1 MSAGLFVDPIPVR
14 TVSYLAGMPVDLRL
28 MRYVIAIAETGSFE
42 AAAERLHMT
51 QPPLSRQIRDLEREL
66 GVELFHRRPTR
77 LTEAGKVFV
86 ESARQVLAEAERTVE
101 RTREAAGLSRGLVRI
116 GYTVTAAFEEMPK
129 LFAAMRKR
137 HPGIRVEAR
146 EAWDFELVAAA
157 ADGELDVLLGRHLP
171 IPAGFDT
178 EVLRIEDYVVVV
190 GPAHH
195 LATRKTVALSELR
208 GQTLR
213 FFPRRFAP
221 LYHDR
226 VLAALHSTGENFDIW
241 ENPLPGLRNLN
252 LNLCEDGFMFLPRS
266 VSGQLPAKI
275 ACLTVTDDLPPIEL
289 AISWNRQA
297 TPAVTT
303 LVRTARWLARKE
315 GWVRTR

>member
-1 MSAGLFVDPIPVR
+1 M
-14 TVSYLAGMPVDLRL
+14 

-66 GVELFHRRPTR
+66 GVQLFHRRPTR

-86 ESARQVLAEAERTVE
+86 ESARQVLAEAERTIE
-101 RTREAAGLSRGLVRI
+101 RTREAAGLSRGLVRV

-129 LFAAMRKR
+129 LFGAMHER
-137 HPGIRVEAR
+137 HPGIRVDAR
-146 EAWDFELVAAA
+146 EAWDFELAAAA

-171 IPAGFDT
+171 IPAGFAT
-178 EVLRIEDYVVVV
+178 EVLRVEDFVVVV
-190 GPAHH
+190 GPAHP
-195 LATRKTVALSELR
+195 LATRKAVALRDLR

-213 FFPRRFAP
+213 FFPRRYAP
-221 LYHDR
+221 FYYDR
-226 VLAALHSTGENFDIW
+226 VLAALHSTGERFDVW

-266 VSGQLPAKI
+266 VSLQLPAKI
-275 ACLTVTDDLPPIEL
+275 TCLTVTDDLPPIEL

-297 TPAVTT
+297 TPAMIAFVH
-303 LVRTARWLARKE
+303 TARHLARKE
-315 GWVRTR
+315 GWLRTR